1 MPYST
6 LDDLI
11 KLLPEETL
19 IQLTDDEG
27 AGEANQARIDEA
39 ISQADAEIDS
49 YAGGRYGVPLASPPD
64 LIRKLSVDISIY
76 HLYSRRVEEI
86 PATRADRYKAA
97 VRILDNIAKG
107 IVTLGITPPTAPSLQ
122 SKTAETNKPLDT
134 NVFNRDSLL
143 GF

>member
-1 MPYST
+1 MPYCT

-27 AGEANQARIDEA
+27 AGEVNQARIDEA
-39 ISQADAEIDS
+39 VSQADAEIDS
-49 YAGGRYGVPLASPPD
+49 YAGGRYGVPLSGPPD
-64 LIRKLSVDISIY
+64 LIRKLSVDIALY
-76 HLYSRRVEEI
+76 HLYSRRVDEM

-97 VRILDNIAKG
+97 VRILENIAKG
-107 IVTLGITPPTAPSLQ
+107 IVTLGITPPPAPPAQ
-122 SKTAETNKPLDT
+122 NNMAGTNKPLDT
-134 NVFNRDSLL
+134 NVFKRDSLL